1 MVNDLASILA
11 SLGAEV
17 EFAKVIVK
25 NSQPT
30 RVHATYPVKEL
41 DGIGALEDEV
51 LNTAWGE
58 ILVELDDGRPV
69 ACQTEK
75 HLKVE

>member
-1 MVNDLASILA
+1 MLA

-25 NSQPT
+25 NGQPA

-41 DGIGALEDEV
+41 GGIAALEDEV
-51 LNTAWGE
+51 QNTVWGE
-58 ILVELDDGRPV
+58 ILVKLDDGRPV

-75 HLKVE
+75 HLKVEG